1 MGSKR
6 RRREKSEG
14 RWFAT
19 RPRALAWF
27 ALSALAGLCTH
38 EAQRTT
44 WDSINTDEGWIRV
57 EAQTSKVRQRRGV
70 YPPKPALDWLRAAR
84 DVGAPLPLAM
94 RLCER
99 ELRLLKHAL
108 GWPKWKQDVTRHS
121 AATYMLA
128 TSASA
133 AAVATS
139 LGNSETILKRHNLAL
154 VTRAQAEAFWAVQP
168 TAVPATVSPSA
179 SSARTSP

>member
-27 ALSALAGLCTH
+27 ALSALAVLCPH

-84 DVGAPLPLAM
+84 DLGAPLPLAM
-94 RLCER
+94 RLCEH

-139 LGNSETILKRHNLAL
+139 LGNSETILKRHYLAL
-154 VTRAQAEAFWAVQP
+154 VTRADAQTFWKTVATFKP
-168 TAVPATVSPSA
+168 TAPSA
-179 SSARTSP
+179 HAGSTAP